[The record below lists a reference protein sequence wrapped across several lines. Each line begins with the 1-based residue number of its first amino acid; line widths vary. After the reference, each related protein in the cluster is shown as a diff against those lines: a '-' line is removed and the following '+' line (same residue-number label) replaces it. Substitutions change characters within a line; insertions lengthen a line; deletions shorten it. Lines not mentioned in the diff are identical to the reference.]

1 MKINIINKKFFN
13 NSIFIAFIFA
23 FFFTRVLTNI
33 IYKLPFNLYCG
44 DSAFYIH
51 LAQNLNLAAADR
63 PSGYP
68 FILSFLLP
76 ELFNNLSLITIFQ
89 TLFSFVVFVCFLLVL
104 RKTVKKNILILSLL
118 LIFFNSLSIFLERS
132 VMAESISY
140 NLLIVCFLLLSI
152 NKNYNLYLTFLIGL
166 LCGIFPIL
174 RTNYLVFSFL
184 FIFLFNNNSFNKNG
198 LSVKFFVNLIAFFI
212 GFLVVYYG
220 YIYFFVSPRLKVN
233 KISSFGGRTLFS
245 RVVVFSDCM
254 DLVNI
259 PNENYLTDSLYKN
272 CDNDNKNNYS
282 VNMFSSDGIINK
294 TDNQLKHDRASSDD
308 LYMNI
313 SKMLIIK
320 NQKIIFQILGQS
332 IKDTFLAPTSFFEQN
347 TYPSLGG
354 GCETIPEKFN
364 ILESD
369 LIGISVNKGNLF
381 VKYYLYLSTISQKV
395 LVFLFIIILPIYFL
409 IKLFSMRFLLF
420 LKKYYLSL
428 VIWVFSI
435 AYFMI
440 SLLFAGFDYRYI
452 HPLWFMLFL
461 ILYYLGKY

>member
-1 MKINIINKKFFN
+1 MFF
-13 NSIFIAFIFA
+13 AFIL
-23 FFFTRVLTNI
+23 FFFLTRVLTNF

-76 ELFNNLSLITIFQ
+76 ELFNNLGLITIFQ
-89 TLFSFVVFVCFLLVL
+89 ILFSFVVFVCFLFVF
-104 RKTVKKNILILSLL
+104 RKIVKKNILILSLL

-140 NLLIVCFLLLSI
+140 NLLIVCFLFLSI

-184 FIFLFNNNSFNKNG
+184 FLFLFINSSFIKNR
-198 LSVKFFVNLIAFFI
+198 LSIKFFINLFAVFI
-212 GFLVVYYG
+212 GFFVVFYG
-220 YIYFFVSPRLKVN
+220 YIFLFVSPRLNVN

-245 RVVVFSDCM
+245 RVMVFSDCN

-259 PNENYLTDSLYKN
+259 PNQNYLTNSLYKN
-272 CDNDNKNNYS
+272 CDNEDIKNYS
-282 VNMFSSDGIINK
+282 VNIFSSDGIINK
-294 TDNQLKHDRASSDD
+294 TDNELKHERALSDG
-308 LYMNI
+308 LYLDI
-313 SKMLIIK
+313 SKVLIFK
-320 NQKIIFQILGQS
+320 NPKIVVQILNQS
-332 IKDTFLAPTSFFEQN
+332 IRDTFLATSSFFEQN
-347 TYPSLGG
+347 TYSSLGG
-354 GCETIPEKFN
+354 GCEAIPEKFN

-369 LIGISVNKGNLF
+369 LVGISVNKENIF
-381 VKYYLYLSTISQKV
+381 VRYYLYLSTISQKI
-395 LVFLFIIILPIYFL
+395 LVFCFIVVIPIYFI
-409 IKLFSMRFLLF
+409 IKLFSTRFLLF
-420 LKKYYLSL
+420 LKKYYLPI
-428 VIWVFSI
+428 VIWVLSV

-440 SLLFAGFDYRYI
+440 SLLFTGFDYRYI

-461 ILYYLGKY
+461 ILYYLGKH

>member
-1 MKINIINKKFFN
+1 MKKNFDIKVSFSKNMFYV
-13 NSIFIAFIFA
+13 SILA
-23 FFFTRVLTNI
+23 FFFTRVLTNF

-76 ELFNNLSLITIFQ
+76 ELFNNLGLVTIFQ
-89 TLFSFVVFVCFLLVL
+89 TLFSFAVFMCFLFVF
-104 RKTVKKNILILSLL
+104 RKIAQKNILIVSLL

-152 NKNYNLYLTFLIGL
+152 NRNYNLYLTFFIGL

-184 FIFLFNNNSFNKNG
+184 FIFLLNIFSFKKNG
-198 LSVKFFVNLIAFFI
+198 LSIKFFVNLFTVLI

-220 YIYFFVSPRLKVN
+220 YINFYVSPRLKVN

-245 RVVVFSDCM
+245 RVMVFSDCN
-254 DLVNI
+254 DLINI
-259 PNENYLTDSLYKN
+259 SNEDYLTNSLYKN
-272 CDNDNKNNYS
+272 CDDRNIKNYS
-282 VNMFSSDGIINK
+282 VNIFSSDGIINK
-294 TDNQLKHDRASSDD
+294 TDNELKHERALSDG
-308 LYMNI
+308 LFMNI
-313 SKMLIIK
+313 SKVLIFK
-320 NQKIIFQILGQS
+320 NPKIIIQILSQS
-332 IKDTFLAPTSFFEQN
+332 IRDTFLASSSFFEQN

-364 ILESD
+364 LVKDD
-369 LIGISVNKGNLF
+369 LVGISVNKEYLF
-381 VKYYLYLSTISQKV
+381 IRYYLYLSTISNKIIV
-395 LVFLFIIILPIYFL
+395 LCFIVIIPIYFL
-409 IKLFSMRFLLF
+409 IKLFSTKIFRF
-420 LKKYYLSL
+420 LKKYYIPI
-428 VIWVFSI
+428 VIWVFSV

-461 ILYYLGKY
+461 ILYYI